1 MRARSARRLS
11 QAFFLALMVWFV
23 LAATL
28 GSSWHRLRGWPVNW
42 LLELDPLAALGTLA
56 ATGELYAGLAW
67 ALVTLG
73 LTVVLGRFFC
83 GWICPLGTLHQAA
96 GWLAWRGRRLSA
108 RAAANRPRPA
118 QAVKYYLLLV
128 LLAAAAGD
136 LLARLPEGG
145 GWWLAGV
152 GVASLAG
159 LAAWQAA
166 ASRPAAGLWAAGLLA
181 GWLALAWLAG
191 GGAGRGSY
199 LAGLVDPIPLMQRS
213 LSLAL
218 LPLADGQGAVM
229 GGPRHFAGAW
239 LIGAVF
245 LAALGLNLV
254 VPRFYCRFVCPL
266 GALLGLAARF
276 SAGRIARTAPACSQ
290 CLACEAGCEGA
301 CAPAGELRWSECVLC
316 LNCLEGCAEGVMT
329 YRARP
334 SAAGER
340 PGPDLTRRGV
350 ALSVASG
357 ALLVPLLRAGGGLS
371 RAWPAEL
378 VRPPG
383 ALDEERFLAR
393 CLRCGQCM
401 RVCPT
406 GVIQPAGPGH
416 GLERLWTPVLD
427 MQIGT
432 GACLVSCVACSQV
445 CPTAALTPLTPARRR
460 EEPVRL
466 GTAFLDRGRC
476 LPWAMDRPCIV
487 CQENCPV
494 SPKAIHTRT
503 VFQPLAGGELSVARA
518 GAGAVELAGA
528 RLAPGALA
536 GGDYFAAAAGA
547 RRRILANTASH
558 LELAAGGWPR
568 PLQPGEP
575 LALEVRLQRPYVDP
589 ARCVGCGACQH
600 ECPVAGLAAIRVT
613 AENETRQ
620 PRHRLLPGGGG
631 PHLTR
636 GGERRDWP

>member
-1 MRARSARRLS
+1 MRARTARRVS
-11 QAFFLALMVWFV
+11 QVFFLAVMVWFV

-28 GSSWHRLRGWPVNW
+28 GPGMLRLAGWPVNW

-56 ATGELYAGLAW
+56 ATGELYAGMAW
-67 ALVTLG
+67 ALATLG
-73 LTVVLGRFFC
+73 LTLLLGRFFC
-83 GWICPLGTLHQAA
+83 GWVCPFGTLHQAA
-96 GWLAWRGRRLSA
+96 GWLAWRGRRLAA
-108 RAAANRPRPA
+108 RAEANRPRPA

-136 LLARLPEGG
+136 LMGRLDQGG
-145 GWWLAGV
+145 GWWLAGA
-152 GVASLAG
+152 GAACLAG
-159 LAAWQAA
+159 LAAWEAA
-166 ASRPAAGLWAAGLLA
+166 RRRPAAGLWAAGILA

-191 GGAGRGSY
+191 RGGGAGGY
-199 LAGLVDPIPLMQRS
+199 LAGLLDPIPLMQRS

-218 LPLADGQGAVM
+218 LPLADGQGAVL
-229 GGPRHFAGAW
+229 GGPRHYDGAW
-239 LIGAVF
+239 LIAAVF
-245 LAALGLNLV
+245 LAALGLNLAS
-254 VPRFYCRFVCPL
+254 PRFYCRFVCPL
-266 GALLGLAARF
+266 GALLGLCSRF
-276 SAGRIARTAPACSQ
+276 SPGRVARTAGACSQ
-290 CLACEAGCEGA
+290 CRACEASCEGA

-316 LNCLEGCAEGVMT
+316 LNCLEACEEGVMT
-329 YRARP
+329 YRGRP

-357 ALLVPLLRAGGGLS
+357 ALALPFLRLGGGLA

-427 MQIGT
+427 MRIGA
-432 GACLVSCVACSQV
+432 GACLVHCVACSQI

-460 EEPVRL
+460 EEPIRL
-466 GTAFLDRGRC
+466 GTAFVDRGRC

-494 SPKAIHTRT
+494 SPKAIYTRT
-503 VFQPLAGGELSVARA
+503 ELRPVYGGGLAVGRA
-518 GAGAVELAGA
+518 EGDAVELARA

-536 GGDYFAAAAGA
+536 GGDYFAAAAGG
-547 RRRILANTASH
+547 RRRILANGPGR
-558 LELAAGGWPR
+558 LELAPGSWPR
-568 PLQPGEP
+568 PLEPSEP
-575 LALEVRLQRPYVDP
+575 LTVLVRLQRPFVDP

-600 ECPVAGLAAIRVT
+600 ECPVAGLAAIRVS
-613 AENETRQ
+613 AENASRN
-620 PRHRLLPGGGG
+620 PAHRLLPGGEPAIATGG
-631 PHLTR
+631 GKEDSP
-636 GGERRDWP
+636 